1 MTNNQAAV
9 DLIAMRLA
17 TGIIHPG
24 DPDNRQPATPL
35 LLPGLS
41 GTGIPDEM
49 AAHFAQEAGLPT
61 NNAPRMLAEAIVALL
76 ETELAGG
83 STIIANSDLEQLH
96 IQAAEA
102 STDTRIIS
110 VHCTC
115 DATMTHPLL
124 ELPIANTDRV
134 TVNGG
139 ALLRGMDT
147 LSPDCPH
154 NPRP

>member
-1 MTNNQAAV
+1 MTHNQAAV
-9 DLIAMRLA
+9 DLLATRLA

-24 DPDNRQPATPL
+24 DPDNGQPPTPL

-49 AAHFAQEAGLPT
+49 AAHFANEAGVPT

-76 ETELAGG
+76 ETDLAGG
-83 STIIANSDLEQLH
+83 STIIPTADLEQLR
-96 IQAAEA
+96 QNATEA
-102 STDTRIIS
+102 TTDTRIVSI
-110 VHCTC
+110 HCAC

-124 ELPIANTDRV
+124 ELPIANNDHIII
-134 TVNGG
+134 NGG
-139 ALLRGMDT
+139 TLLRGMDA

-154 NPRP
+154 NPKP